1 MAVRHA
7 RPHSVITAFRHLV
20 LLAALALLALPA
32 SASASADAVI
42 SDCARDGRLDRNYS
56 NAELRRARDNLPADL
71 DEYSDC
77 RDVIASAIKGASAG
91 GGGLGSPGVGGTDPA
106 AEAAAAAQDQADL
119 AAAAQ
124 DGSPPTVD
132 VGGTS
137 LRPDSSGFFNLG
149 DAANKVPLPLLMA
162 LLLLGGLALASGVG
176 SLRERVP
183 ALARVPLL
191 SKIPSLRVP
200 FFGRRG

>member
-1 MAVRHA
+1 M
-7 RPHSVITAFRHLV
+7 

-32 SASASADAVI
+32 PAFASADAVI

-106 AEAAAAAQDQADL
+106 GEAAAAAQDQADL
-119 AAAAQ
+119 AAAQ
-124 DGSPPTVD
+124 DGSAPTVD

-183 ALARVPLL
+183 ALARIPLL

-200 FFGRRG
+200 FSGRRG